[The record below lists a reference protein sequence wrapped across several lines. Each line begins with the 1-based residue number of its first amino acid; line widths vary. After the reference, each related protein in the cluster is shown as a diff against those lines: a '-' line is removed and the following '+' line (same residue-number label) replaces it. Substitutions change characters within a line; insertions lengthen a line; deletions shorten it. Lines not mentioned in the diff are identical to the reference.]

1 METACRILGISRAG
15 YYRWR
20 SGKLG
25 PRAEENLRIAG
36 LVEQIHAGS
45 PDKGYRRI
53 RDDLARCHQ
62 TPINDKR
69 ALRICQGL
77 GIRSTIKYASKGCT
91 RRSRV
96 PQHTA
101 ENLLDRDFHADRP
114 NEKWLTDVTEFRY
127 YVGPSVRKLYL
138 SAILDL
144 CDRRI
149 VAFALRDTNDT
160 ALVHDPGPGHC
171 RKSRRPSPL
180 PQRPGLPVHHKD
192 LP

>member
-1 METACRILGISRAG
+1 MDIIRSALAQEIFRQDLVSAYEQQTAHRDELRRTSRE
-15 YYRWR
+15 
-20 SGKLG
+20 KV
-25 PRAEENLRIAG
+25 AG

-77 GIRSTIKYASKGCT
+77 GIRSTIKYAAKGCT

-101 ENLLDRDFHADRP
+101 ENLLDRDFHAD
-114 NEKWLTDVTEFRY
+114 
-127 YVGPSVRKLYL
+127 
-138 SAILDL
+138 
-144 CDRRI
+144 
-149 VAFALRDTNDT
+149 
-160 ALVHDPGPGHC
+160 
-171 RKSRRPSPL
+171 
-180 PQRPGLPVHHKD
+180 
-192 LP
+192 

>member
-114 NEKWLTDVTEFRY
+114 NEKWLTDVTEF
-127 YVGPSVRKLYL
+127 L
-138 SAILDL
+138 SLIH
-144 CDRRI
+144 I
-149 VAFALRDTNDT
+149 
-160 ALVHDPGPGHC
+160 
-171 RKSRRPSPL
+171 
-180 PQRPGLPVHHKD
+180 
-192 LP
+192 